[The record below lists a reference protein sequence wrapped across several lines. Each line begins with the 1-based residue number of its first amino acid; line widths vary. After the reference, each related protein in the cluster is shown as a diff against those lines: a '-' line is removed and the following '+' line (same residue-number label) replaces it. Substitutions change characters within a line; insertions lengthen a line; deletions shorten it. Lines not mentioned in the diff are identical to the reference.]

1 MNIKIKKLH
10 TDAIIPKYQTNGSSG
25 FDLHSIENIDIEP
38 RMTVLVKTGL
48 CISIPEGYEMQIRP
62 RSGLSLKSKLRIANS
77 PGTIDSDYTG
87 EIGIIIDNIKSE
99 DYTNPNGLDIIKIK
113 KGDRI
118 AQGVITPIIRA
129 IFEEVNELPKTDRG
143 ISGFGSTG
151 KN

>member
-10 TDAIIPKYQTNGSSG
+10 NDAIVPKYQTSGSSG
-25 FDLHSIENIDIEP
+25 FDLHSIEDINIEP
-38 RMTVLVKTGL
+38 RMTALIKTGF
-48 CISIPEGYEMQIRP
+48 CMSIPEGYEMQIRP

-77 PGTIDSDYTG
+77 PGTVDSDYTG
-87 EIGIIIDNIKSE
+87 EIAIIIDNIKSE
-99 DYTNPNGLDIIKIK
+99 DYTNPSGLDIIKIK

-118 AQGVITPIIRA
+118 AQGVIVPIIRA

-143 ISGFGSTG
+143 TSGFGSTG